1 VEKRAKNLACV
12 VAAHPFLNFGCR
24 CLVAVGERGQC
35 AGRVHSPNKVLM
47 FRRAFPAVC
56 AIGVAL
62 SVVTLATGANAGDL
76 LYAVKLGA
84 LAHDVPDL
92 WSGFQIEHDAVD
104 INVEAQFA
112 AAWAMPLGVIRP
124 VIGGTINTRGD
135 TSHAYIDARWQVD
148 CPSRIFF
155 EIGLGAAVHDGEI
168 GGPGANPNMKWLGS
182 RVLFHIP
189 VEVGIHLDEHND
201 LSVYFEHTSNA
212 YTQEFNEGLDRIGVR
227 YGYRF

>member
-1 VEKRAKNLACV
+1 MQWLRTTALAALCAAMLWAPPARAEDV
-12 VAAHPFLNFGCR
+12 
-24 CLVAVGERGQC
+24 
-35 AGRVHSPNKVLM
+35 
-47 FRRAFPAVC
+47 
-56 AIGVAL
+56 
-62 SVVTLATGANAGDL
+62 
-76 LYAVKLGA
+76 LYALKIGA

-104 INVEAQFA
+104 INLEAQFA
-112 AAWAMPLGVIRP
+112 AAFHLPWGAIRP

-135 TSHAYIDARWQVD
+135 TSHAYIDARWQAD
-148 CPSRIFF
+148 CPSGLFF
-155 EIGLGAAVHDGEI
+155 GVGLGAAVHDGEI
-168 GGPGANPNMKWLGS
+168 GGAGSDPDKKWLGS

-212 YTQEFNEGLDRIGVR
+212 YTQDYNEGLDRVGLR